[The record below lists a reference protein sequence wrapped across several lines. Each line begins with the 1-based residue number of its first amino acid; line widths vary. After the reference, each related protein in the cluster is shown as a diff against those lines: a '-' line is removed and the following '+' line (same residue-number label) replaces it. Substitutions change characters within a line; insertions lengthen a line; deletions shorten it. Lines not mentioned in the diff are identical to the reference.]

1 MWGIFGII
9 FSCVCYIMANAL
21 YKNNKKEK
29 GKSRIEEEGSIK
41 RQKEDKIRNLKN
53 ELKNIDAEMD
63 PILYSVKSKNK
74 ARIEELEKKRNEI
87 CVELYELTGER
98 TLYKGLT
105 RSPWGPNPLE
115 IKYTTIDF
123 QRSKEKQKQA
133 EKERLIQQQNQQKQ
147 IEKAASWAPYLVGW
161 AIGNAIN
168 NDMERSKKEEKQR
181 QQEKELRE
189 IKELLKKLN
198 KK

>member
-9 FSCVCYIMANAL
+9 FSCFCYAMANAL

-29 GKSRIEEEGSIK
+29 GKSRIEEEGSTK

-53 ELKNIDAEMD
+53 ELKNIDAEMN
-63 PILYSVKSKNK
+63 PILHSVKSKNR
-74 ARIEELEKKRNEI
+74 ARIEELEKNRNRI

-98 TLYKGLT
+98 TLYKGLI
-105 RSPWGPNPLE
+105 RSSWGPNPLE
-115 IKYTTIDF
+115 MEYTKIDIR
-123 QRSKEKQKQA
+123 RSKEKQKQE
-133 EKERLIQQQNQQKQ
+133 EKERLIQQQIQEKQ
-147 IEKAASWAPYLVGW
+147 IKKAASWAPYLVGW

-168 NDMERSKKEEKQR
+168 NDMERSRREKKQE
-181 QQEKELRE
+181 QQEKELKE
-189 IKELLKKLN
+189 MKELLKKLN